1 MSWLRRL
8 PQAPVT
14 AVLILA
20 NLLVYATMAATSRHV
35 LSFDAD
41 TLVKAGATCIRPGLE
56 PTVWRWLT
64 AAFIHVHIAHI
75 LLNLWVLAQIGV
87 LSESAIGRGL
97 FAATYVVT
105 GVSGNVLSTVLATAR
120 GHEVLSAGA
129 SGAIM
134 GLIGAATAFA
144 WRTGQRPIAR
154 ALAWNILFVLA
165 VGVSLSARG
174 VVAVDNAAHVG
185 GLLLGAVIGLCRAR
199 FPRPLP
205 RWLNVLLLSLCAAL
219 TLTAFAV
226 VHARGAGGSL

>member
-14 AVLILA
+14 TVLIVV
-20 NLLVYATMAATSRHV
+20 NLLIYAAMAAAGGH
-35 LSFDAD
+35 LWMFDAD
-41 TLVKAGATCIRPGLE
+41 TLVKAGATFVRPGLE
-56 PTVWRWLT
+56 PTAWRWLT

-87 LSESAIGRGL
+87 LSEGALGRGL

-105 GVSGNVLSTVLATAR
+105 GVAGNVLSTVLAEAR
-120 GHEVLSAGA
+120 GRDVLSAGA

-144 WRTGQRPIAR
+144 WRTGQRPIAK
-154 ALAWNILFVLA
+154 ALAWNIFFVLA
-165 VGVSLSARG
+165 VGVSLSARQ

-199 FPRPLP
+199 FARPAP
-205 RWLNVLLLSLCAAL
+205 RWLNVLLLSVSAAL
-219 TLTAFAV
+219 TVAAFAV
-226 VHARGAGGSL
+226 VHARRIAAF